1 MGNALVGYG
10 VGAVAATVAL
20 AYLVSLV
27 SAVSFGLLL
36 IGTATFGVIVFSAA
50 LTSGDVASATNGPL
64 TRAGTPVVRNK
75 STGDSRLTAAVY
87 STSLV
92 VVSFAL
98 LVALA

>member
-1 MGNALVGYG
+1 MGNTLVGYG
-10 VGAVAATVAL
+10 VGAVAATLVL
-20 AYLVSLV
+20 AYVVSLIATV
-27 SAVSFGLLL
+27 PFALLL

-64 TRAGTPVVRNK
+64 TRSGTRVVRK
-75 STGDSRLTAAVY
+75 ETSSDGRLTAAVY